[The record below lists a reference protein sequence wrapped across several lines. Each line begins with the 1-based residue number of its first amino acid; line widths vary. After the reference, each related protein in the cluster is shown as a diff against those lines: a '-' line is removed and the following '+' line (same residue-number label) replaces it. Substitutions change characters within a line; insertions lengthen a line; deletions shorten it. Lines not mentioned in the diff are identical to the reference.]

1 MPLGRPRT
9 LGRMTSPVVEQ
20 IQAALATV
28 KDPEIKRPITE
39 LGMVESVAVDAR
51 GRASIKVLLTVAGCP
66 LKDTINR
73 DVTAAVSAVP
83 GVTEVD
89 LELGVMSPEQRAGL
103 GELLRGGQAAREIPF
118 AQPGSLTKVFAIA
131 SGKGGVGKSSV
142 TVNLALAMAAQGLKV
157 GIVDADIY
165 GHSVPAMLGVADTRP
180 TQVEDLIMPVPTPSG
195 VSVISI
201 GQLKP
206 RRDQVVAWRGP
217 MLDRALVQMLADVY
231 WGDLDALLLD
241 LPPGT
246 GDMAISLGQ
255 HLPNAEVVVV
265 TTPQEAAAEVAERA
279 GTMAS
284 MMHQR
289 VVGVVE
295 NMSYLEWTS
304 PETGT
309 EHQIDVFGSGGG
321 ERVASTLSGRLGYD
335 VPLLGQ
341 VPLDV
346 RLREGGD
353 MGTPV
358 VQAHPESGAAKSLV
372 QIAERLAGRSRGLAG
387 LQLGLTPTSKF

>member
-1 MPLGRPRT
+1 
-9 LGRMTSPVVEQ
+9 MTSPALEQ
-20 IQAALATV
+20 VQAALATV
-28 KDPEIKRPITE
+28 NDPEIRRPITE
-39 LGMVESVAVDAR
+39 LNMVDSLEIDEAGAVHV
-51 GRASIKVLLTVAGCP
+51 KVLLTVAGCP
-66 LKDTINR
+66 LKDTITR
-73 DVTAAVSAVP
+73 DVTAAVSRVP
-83 GVTEVD
+83 GVSGVD
-89 LELGVMSPEQRAGL
+89 LQLGVMTAEQRAGL
-103 GELLRGGQAAREIPF
+103 QEVLRDGKAQREIPF
-118 AQPGSLTKVFAIA
+118 AQPGSLTKVYAVA

-142 TVNLALAMAAQGLKV
+142 TVNLALGMARQGLKV

-180 TQVEDLIMPVPTPSG
+180 TQVEDMIMPVPTPSG

-201 GQLKP
+201 GMLKP

-231 WGDLDALLLD
+231 WGDLDALFLD

-246 GDMAISLGQ
+246 GDIAISLGQ
-255 HLPNAEVVVV
+255 HLPNAEIVVV

-289 VVGVVE
+289 VVGVLE
-295 NMSYLEWTS
+295 NMSWL
-304 PETGT
+304 PCPHCT
-309 EHQIDVFGSGGG
+309 EEGRDHRLDVFGSGGG
-321 ERVASTLSGRLGYD
+321 ARVARTLSQRFGYD
-335 VPLLGQ
+335 VPVLGE

-353 MGTPV
+353 TGQPV
-358 VQAHPESGAAKSLV
+358 IEAAPDSAAAVVLEGV
-372 QIAERLAGRSRGLAG
+372 ARRLAGRGRGLAG
-387 LQLGLTPTSKF
+387 MQLGLTPTARG

>member
-1 MPLGRPRT
+1 LGIMNTRT
-9 LGRMTSPVVEQ
+9 PEQ
-20 IQAALATV
+20 IEPDVRAALATV
-28 KDPEIKRPITE
+28 NDPEIKRPITE
-39 LGMVESVAVDAR
+39 LGMVDSVRVDDEGTVQVR
-51 GRASIKVLLTVAGCP
+51 VLLTVAGCP

-73 DVTAAVSAVP
+73 DVTAAVSRVD
-83 GVTEVD
+83 GVTSVD
-89 LELGVMSPEQRAGL
+89 LELGVMTDEQRSGL
-103 GELLRGGQAAREIPF
+103 QQELRGGQAQREIPF
-118 AQPGSLTKVFAIA
+118 SQPGSLTKVYAVA

-142 TVNLALAMAAQGLKV
+142 TVNLALAMAQEGLKV

-165 GHSVPAMLGVADTRP
+165 GHSVPAMLGVADARP

-201 GQLKP
+201 GMLKP

-231 WGDLDALLLD
+231 WGDLDVLLLD

-246 GDMAISLGQ
+246 GDIAISLGQ
-255 HLPNAEVVVV
+255 HLPSAEVVVV

-295 NMSYLEWTS
+295 NMSYLAC
-304 PETGT
+304 PHCGP
-309 EHQIDVFGSGGG
+309 EHQIEVFGAGGG
-321 ERVASTLSGRLGYD
+321 DRVATTLSERFGYD
-335 VPLLGQ
+335 VPVLGRI
-341 VPLDV
+341 PLDAS
-346 RLREGGD
+346 LREGGD
-353 MGTPV
+353 AGKPIVEADPTAP
-358 VQAHPESGAAKSLV
+358 AAIELSGV
-372 QIAERLAGRSRGLAG
+372 AERLAGRGRGLAG
-387 LQLGLTPTSKF
+387 MQLGLTPTGRT